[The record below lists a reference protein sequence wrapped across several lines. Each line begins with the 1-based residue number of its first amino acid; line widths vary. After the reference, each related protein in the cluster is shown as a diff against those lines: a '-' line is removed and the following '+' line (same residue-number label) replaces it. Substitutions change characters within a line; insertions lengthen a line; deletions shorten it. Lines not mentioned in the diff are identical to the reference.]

1 MTTFADAFPLPTRSG
16 QGSRPLSYFCFCI
29 ASLAGL
35 TGMGLGIFMG
45 LQQDFALTPVHAHVN
60 LLGWVTMSLYG
71 LYHRGVAR
79 PSNRLPWVQAIA
91 GGIGF
96 PLMTAGL
103 AAHLT
108 GWSEALFGMII
119 AGSLLVTISMAL
131 FLVILILDMK

>member
-1 MTTFADAFPLPTRSG
+1 MTMLATPFSLPARAATA
-16 QGSRPLSYFCFCI
+16 SRPLSYFCFCI
-29 ASLAGL
+29 AALAGL
-35 TGMGLGIFMG
+35 TGMSLGIFMG
-45 LQQDFALTPVHAHVN
+45 LQQDFTLAPVHAHVN

-71 LYHRGVAR
+71 LYHRGIAR
-79 PSNRLPWVQAIA
+79 RSNRLAWVQAIA

-108 GWSEALFGMII
+108 GWSEALFGMIV
-119 AGSLLVTISMAL
+119 AGSLLVLISMAL